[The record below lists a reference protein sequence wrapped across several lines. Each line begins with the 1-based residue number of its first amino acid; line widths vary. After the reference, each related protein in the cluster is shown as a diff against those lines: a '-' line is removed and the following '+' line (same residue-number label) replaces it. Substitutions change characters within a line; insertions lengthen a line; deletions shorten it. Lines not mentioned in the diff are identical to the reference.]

1 MKDIDLNALLHRL
14 QENEEIARKFAAVET
29 AILSILKF
37 RDLFEVLLTEIR
49 ERFRVPYVWISMIEN
64 SDLQSLI
71 SSLASS
77 EMLRER
83 MSVIDRRSFRDLV
96 GSTMTPVLVNED
108 LKPYF
113 KLLPQKKKYFI
124 KSMAMAPLSLDGE
137 IIGSLNQADFSPE
150 RFSPGI
156 DTSLLEQLAVKVSLC
171 LSNVTAHE
179 KLRYMAFHDPL
190 TGLLN
195 RRVMETVLQR
205 EFNRARRYKSPL
217 SVVFIDL
224 NDFKAVNDTYGHDC
238 GDDMLQFLGSNL
250 VKMSRDSDVVAR
262 FAGDEF
268 VLILPE
274 TTAENA
280 EHLMERV
287 CTYLKSTPLKVG
299 AKEITCT
306 ISYGVACS
314 RDSLLRDPAALLKA
328 ADERLYEAKARLKA
342 KPKKRRKN
350 EGPP

>member
-1 MKDIDLNALLHRL
+1 MKDIDLNALLQRL

-49 ERFRVPYVWISMIEN
+49 ERFKIPYVWISMIEN

-71 SSLASS
+71 SSLATS
-77 EMLRER
+77 EMLRDR
-83 MSVIDRRSFRDLV
+83 MSIIDRQAFHQLV
-96 GSTMTPVLVNED
+96 GSTMTPVLVNEG

-137 IIGSLNQADFSPE
+137 IIGSLNQADFSAD

-224 NDFKAVNDTYGHDC
+224 NDFKGVNDTYGHDC

-280 EHLMERV
+280 EHLMERI
-287 CTYLKSTPLKVG
+287 CTYLHDTPLKMG
-299 AKEITCT
+299 QKKTTCT
-306 ISYGVACS
+306 ISYGVAS
-314 RDSLLRDPAALLKA
+314 TRDPLLRDPAALLKA
-328 ADERLYEAKARLKA
+328 ADDRLYEAKARLKSL
-342 KPKKRRKN
+342 PRKRRKN
-350 EGPP
+350 EQLP

>member
-14 QENEEIARKFAAVET
+14 QENEEIARKFAAVE
-29 AILSILKF
+29 ASILSILKF

-49 ERFRVPYVWISMIEN
+49 ERFKIPYVWISMIEN

-71 SSLASS
+71 SSLATS
-77 EMLRER
+77 EVLRDR
-83 MSVIDRRSFRDLV
+83 MSIIDRRTFSELA
-96 GSTMTPVLVNED
+96 GTTMTPVLVNEN

-113 KLLPQKKKYFI
+113 KLLPRKKKYFI
-124 KSMAMAPLSLDGE
+124 KSMALAPLSLDGE
-137 IIGSLNQADFSPE
+137 LIGSLNQADFSPD

-224 NDFKAVNDTYGHDC
+224 NDFKGVNDTYGHDC
-238 GDDMLQFLGSNL
+238 GDDVLQFLGSNL
-250 VKMSRDSDVVAR
+250 SKMSRDSDVVAR

-280 EHLMERV
+280 EHLMERIQK
-287 CTYLKSTPLKVG
+287 YLHDTPLKVG
-299 AKEITCT
+299 PQKITCS
-306 ISYGVACS
+306 ISYGVS
-314 RDSLLRDPAALLKA
+314 STRDPLLRDPAALLKA
-328 ADERLYEAKARLKA
+328 ADDRLYEAKARLKA
-342 KPKKRRKN
+342 ASSKN
-350 EGPP
+350 RSKAKHP

>member
-49 ERFRVPYVWISMIEN
+49 ERFKTPYVWITMIEN
-64 SDLQSLI
+64 RDLQNLI
-71 SSLASS
+71 SPLATSDV
-77 EMLRER
+77 LRDR
-83 MSVIDRRSFRDLV
+83 MSVVDRQTFRDLV
-96 GSTMTPVLVNED
+96 GSAMTPVLVND
-108 LKPYF
+108 NLKPYF
-113 KLLPQKKKYFI
+113 KLLPRKKKYLI
-124 KSMAMAPLSLDGE
+124 KSMALTPLSLDGE
-137 IIGSLNQADFSPE
+137 IIGSLNQADFSVD
-150 RFSPGI
+150 RFAPGI

-217 SVVFIDL
+217 AVVFIDL
-224 NDFKAVNDTYGHDC
+224 NDFKGVNDTYGHDC
-238 GDDMLQFLGSNL
+238 GDEMLQFLGSNL

-280 EHLMERV
+280 EHLMERI
-287 CTYLKSTPLKVG
+287 CTYLQDTPLKLG
-299 AKEITCT
+299 PQKATCA
-306 ISYGVACS
+306 ISYGVAS
-314 RDSLLRDPAALLKA
+314 THDPLLRDPAALLKA
-328 ADERLYEAKARLKA
+328 ADDRLYEAKARLKA
-342 KPKKRRKN
+342 TPKKRRKN
-350 EGPP
+350 QQPP

>member
-49 ERFRVPYVWISMIEN
+49 ERFKIPYVWISMIEN

-96 GSTMTPVLVNED
+96 GSTMTPVLVNEN

-238 GDDMLQFLGSNL
+238 GDDLLQFLGSNL

-280 EHLMERV
+280 EHLMGRV
-287 CTYLKSTPLKVG
+287 CTYLKDTPLKVG
-299 AKEITCT
+299 PKKITCT
-306 ISYGVACS
+306 ISYGVACT
-314 RDSLLRDPAALLKA
+314 RDPLLRDPAALLKA

>member
-1 MKDIDLNALLHRL
+1 
-14 QENEEIARKFAAVET
+14 
-29 AILSILKF
+29 
-37 RDLFEVLLTEIR
+37 
-49 ERFRVPYVWISMIEN
+49 
-64 SDLQSLI
+64 
-71 SSLASS
+71 
-77 EMLRER
+77 
-83 MSVIDRRSFRDLV
+83 
-96 GSTMTPVLVNED
+96 
-108 LKPYF
+108 
-113 KLLPQKKKYFI
+113 
-124 KSMAMAPLSLDGE
+124 MAMAPLSLDGE

-287 CTYLKSTPLKVG
+287 CTYLKDTPLKVG
-299 AKEITCT
+299 PKKITCT
-306 ISYGVACS
+306 ISYGVACT
-314 RDSLLRDPAALLKA
+314 RDPLLRDPAALLKA

-342 KPKKRRKN
+342 TPKKRRKN
-350 EGPP
+350 ERPP

>member
-49 ERFRVPYVWISMIEN
+49 ERFKIPYVWISMIEN

-83 MSVIDRRSFRDLV
+83 MSVIDRQSFRDLV
-96 GSTMTPVLVNED
+96 GSTMTPVLVNEN

-262 FAGDEF
+262 FTGDEF

-280 EHLMERV
+280 EHLMGRV
-287 CTYLKSTPLKVG
+287 CTYLKDTPLKVG
-299 AKEITCT
+299 PKKITCT
-306 ISYGVACS
+306 ISYGVACT
-314 RDSLLRDPAALLKA
+314 RDPLLRDPAALLKA

-342 KPKKRRKN
+342 TPKKRRKN
-350 EGPP
+350 ERPP

>member
-238 GDDMLQFLGSNL
+238 GDDLLQFLGSNL

-299 AKEITCT
+299 AKAITCT

-314 RDSLLRDPAALLKA
+314 RDPLLRDPAALLKA
-328 ADERLYEAKARLKA
+328 ADERLYEAKARLKT

>member
-49 ERFRVPYVWISMIEN
+49 ERFRVPYVWISMIED

-238 GDDMLQFLGSNL
+238 GDDLLQFLGSNL

-314 RDSLLRDPAALLKA
+314 RDPLLRDPASLLKA
-328 ADERLYEAKARLKA
+328 ADERLYEAKGRLKA
-342 KPKKRRKN
+342 KPRKRRKN

>member
-1 MKDIDLNALLHRL
+1 MKDIDLNSLLNRL

-49 ERFRVPYVWISMIEN
+49 ERFKIPYVWISMIEN

-71 SSLASS
+71 SSLATS
-77 EMLRER
+77 EMLRDR
-83 MSVIDRRSFRDLV
+83 MSIIDRQTFRELV

-137 IIGSLNQADFSPE
+137 IIGSLNQADFSAD

-224 NDFKAVNDTYGHDC
+224 NDFKGVNDTYGHDC

-280 EHLMERV
+280 EHLMERI
-287 CTYLKSTPLKVG
+287 CSYLQATPLKLGKKKV
-299 AKEITCT
+299 TCA
-306 ISYGVACS
+306 ISYGVAS
-314 RDSLLRDPAALLKA
+314 TRDPLLRDPAALLKA
-328 ADERLYEAKARLKA
+328 ADDRLYEAKARLKRL
-342 KPKKRRKN
+342 PKKRRKN
-350 EGPP
+350 EQLP

>member
-49 ERFRVPYVWISMIEN
+49 ERFKVPYVWISMIEN

-96 GSTMTPVLVNED
+96 GSTMMPVLVNEN

-137 IIGSLNQADFSPE
+137 IIGSLNQADFSPD

-238 GDDMLQFLGSNL
+238 GDDLLQFLGSNL

-287 CTYLKSTPLKVG
+287 GTYLKSTPLKVG

-314 RDSLLRDPAALLKA
+314 RDPLLRDPAALLKA

>member
-49 ERFRVPYVWISMIEN
+49 ERFRVPYVWISMIED

-83 MSVIDRRSFRDLV
+83 MSVIDRRSFRELV
-96 GSTMTPVLVNED
+96 GSTMTPVLVNEN

-238 GDDMLQFLGSNL
+238 GDDLLQFLGSNL

-287 CTYLKSTPLKVG
+287 CTYLKDTPLKVG
-299 AKEITCT
+299 AKKITCT

-314 RDSLLRDPAALLKA
+314 RDPLLRDPAALLKA
-328 ADERLYEAKARLKA
+328 ADERLYEAKGRLKA

-350 EGPP
+350 ERPP

>member
-96 GSTMTPVLVNED
+96 GSTMTPVLVNQN

-238 GDDMLQFLGSNL
+238 GDDLLQFLGSNL

-287 CTYLKSTPLKVG
+287 CNYLKATPLKVG

-314 RDSLLRDPAALLKA
+314 RDPLLRDPAALLKA

>member
-49 ERFRVPYVWISMIEN
+49 ERFKIPYVWISMIEN

-83 MSVIDRRSFRDLV
+83 MSVIDRQSFRDLV
-96 GSTMTPVLVNED
+96 GSTMTPVLVNEN
-108 LKPYF
+108 LRPYF

-280 EHLMERV
+280 EHLMGRV
-287 CTYLKSTPLKVG
+287 CTYLKDTPLKVG
-299 AKEITCT
+299 PKKITCT
-306 ISYGVACS
+306 ISYGVACT
-314 RDSLLRDPAALLKA
+314 RDPLLRDPAALLKA

-342 KPKKRRKN
+342 TPKKRRKN
-350 EGPP
+350 ERPP

>member
-1 MKDIDLNALLHRL
+1 MKDTELTALLHRL

-49 ERFRVPYVWISMIEN
+49 ERFKVPYVWISMIEN

-83 MSVIDRRSFRDLV
+83 MNVIDRQGFHDLV
-96 GSTMTPVLVNED
+96 GTTMTPVLANEN

-137 IIGSLNQADFSPE
+137 IIGSLNQADFSPD

-205 EFNRARRYKSPL
+205 EFNRARRYKSAL

-224 NDFKAVNDTYGHDC
+224 NDFKAVNDAYGHDR
-238 GDDMLQFLGSNL
+238 GDDILQFLGSNL

-280 EHLMERV
+280 EHLMDRV
-287 CTYLKSTPLKVG
+287 CTYLKDTPLKMG
-299 AKEITCT
+299 PKEISCT
-306 ISYGVACS
+306 ISYGVACT
-314 RDSLLRDPAALLKA
+314 RDPLLRDPSALLKA
-328 ADERLYEAKARLKA
+328 ADEQLYEAKARLK
-342 KPKKRRKN
+342 KTPKKRRKN
-350 EGPP
+350 ERPP